1 MLGFKG
7 GWPEI
12 AVSRDRRNVQST
24 NTRPPSKIAD
34 TFYFTSRA
42 PLRMVCWLRVF
53 LPETLVSAPRAP
65 STRFTLEKKD
75 QAVEDGSSWKYRS
88 VDWKRFSHG
97 KFRRGLD
104 CISRNNRHQSRHEF
118 LFLRN
123 QIWRT
128 IRWQIRLRDRM
139 MRSFFKG
146 WEIWKRKWEKIEI
159 NNYIFFL
166 ERN

>member
-1 MLGFKG
+1 MSTRILEKFNSSSRYLYNEIQVRNYKKKRSIRRKYRMLGFKG

-65 STRFTLEKKD
+65 STRFTLEKKCGRPGRGGWF
-75 QAVEDGSSWKYRS
+75 QLEIS
-88 VDWKRFSHG
+88 VG
-97 KFRRGLD
+97 
-104 CISRNNRHQSRHEF
+104 
-118 LFLRN
+118 
-123 QIWRT
+123 
-128 IRWQIRLRDRM
+128 RL
-139 MRSFFKG
+139 
-146 WEIWKRKWEKIEI
+146 ETV
-159 NNYIFFL
+159 
-166 ERN
+166 